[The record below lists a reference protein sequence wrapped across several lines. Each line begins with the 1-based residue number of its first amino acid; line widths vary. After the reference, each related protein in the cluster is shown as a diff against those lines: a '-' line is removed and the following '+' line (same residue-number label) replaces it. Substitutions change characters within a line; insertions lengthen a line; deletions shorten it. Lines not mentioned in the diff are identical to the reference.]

1 MSRLEMKGALS
12 ELKLKKM
19 NLIIS
24 ADSKIKAIKDVLA
37 LSAVTPLDEINI
49 DAVALLSE
57 ELKALKEEY
66 LDTQKKI
73 NALKKELGEK

>member
-1 MSRLEMKGALS
+1 MSRLEMKGALQ

-24 ADSKIKAIKDVLA
+24 ADSKIKAIKDALA

-66 LDTQKKI
+66 LDTVKKI
-73 NALKKELGEK
+73 DALKKELGEK

>member
-1 MSRLEMKGALS
+1 MSRLEMKGALQ
-12 ELKLKKM
+12 ELKLRKM

-24 ADSKIKAIKDVLA
+24 ADSKIKAIKDALA

-66 LDTQKKI
+66 LDTVKKI
-73 NALKKELGEK
+73 DALKKELGEK

>member
-1 MSRLEMKGALS
+1 MSRLEMKGALQ

-24 ADSKIKAIKDVLA
+24 ADSKIKAIKDELA

-66 LDTQKKI
+66 LDTVKKI
-73 NALKKELGEK
+73 DALKKELGEK

>member
-1 MSRLEMKGALS
+1 MSRLEMKGALQ
-12 ELKLKKM
+12 ELKLRKM

-24 ADSKIKAIKDVLA
+24 ADSKIKAIKDELA

-66 LDTQKKI
+66 LDTVKKI
-73 NALKKELGEK
+73 DALKKELGEK

>member
-1 MSRLEMKGALS
+1 MSRLEMKGALQ
-12 ELKLKKM
+12 ELKLRKM

-24 ADSKIKAIKDVLA
+24 ADSKIKAIKDELA

-66 LDTQKKI
+66 MDTVKKI
-73 NALKKELGEK
+73 DALKKELGEK

>member
-1 MSRLEMKGALS
+1 MSRLEMKGALQ
-12 ELKLKKM
+12 ELKLRKM

-24 ADSKIKAIKDVLA
+24 ADSKIKAIKDALA

-66 LDTQKKI
+66 LDTVKKI
-73 NALKKELGEK
+73 DVLKKELGEK